1 MGFVMM
7 LYQRMLRVTG
17 GPAALAWAMEVT
29 AGVNK
34 HATAPVSL
42 WAGAFGAPA
51 GTIAWS
57 APLEHLSQVDDLNE
71 KMAGDADLSAT
82 ISKGAQHVAEVE
94 PDRLLAI
101 AHGEITDSA
110 PVGSFVGAV
119 RAQAAP
125 GKWIAAGGWAVHI
138 AGVYTEV
145 TGLNVVITS
154 TVAGP
159 MGEITWLVRHEN
171 AASIEASVGARASV
185 AGKKVSE
192 VEWPAGCV
200 LVAIIQGTHANV
212 PAIVQK
218 LTTGSRML

>member
-1 MGFVMM
+1 MM

-57 APLEHLSQVDDLNE
+57 APLEHLSQVDALNAA
-71 KMAGDADLSAT
+71 MAADADLSST
-82 ISKGAQHVAEVE
+82 VSKAAQFVADVE
-94 PDRLLAI
+94 PDRLLAL

-110 PVGSFVGAV
+110 PVGSYVGAV
-119 RAQAAP
+119 RAMAAP
-125 GKWIAAGGWAVHI
+125 GKWVAAGAWAVHI
-138 AGVYTEV
+138 AGVYSEV
-145 TGLNVVITS
+145 TGLDVVVAS

-159 MGEITWLVRHEN
+159 MGEITWLVRHADSSSVE
-171 AASIEASVGARASV
+171 AAIGATMSSEKYI
-185 AGKKVSE
+185 GE
-192 VEWPAGCV
+192 VEGGGEFFLPGATQMYAQK
-200 LVAIIQGTHANV
+200 VA
-212 PAIVQK
+212 
-218 LTTGSRML
+218 